1 MKNLLFTGNPAT
13 GKTFLAR
20 AAAYYLCYEKLNI
33 DSLQSK
39 DIYKDWDKIEDF
51 ICSERCEFIQ
61 VHPSMTY
68 EDIVYGIDIK
78 ATGTMTVDYVEKRIK
93 KLCDRAGT
101 TEELCAVIFDDISR
115 VDAGAL
121 LGNLIYA
128 MEFRNESVPLSDGST
143 LCIPDNVI
151 IILTEC
157 RNFHA
162 GHLDYALRRR
172 MDYVAELKSDRDV
185 LEKYYDTVNANAG
198 RIIID
203 IFDSIKDFITTNA
216 APGIPDVAD
225 KYMFGHGMFMVERT
239 GTAYFVLDKFKQK
252 MMYQIFPFINNL
264 SSLGIL
270 RGNIE
275 VYEKALE
282 SKLNTGISSL
292 NRISDIRKVMVNS
305 GERVEPYSL
314 EDTISYYETE
324 IIANRCSDYKG
335 LLESVI
341 DAIVLNGV
349 FPCDIATDS
358 LLFNIEVAS
367 VPSKSVPVAYASYL
381 VKMNDAPSF
390 YYETAVKGKDRRNP
404 HAYYSTRPGNVG
416 RWAERTDVAA
426 YEISYTDGSPS
437 DTYLPLNGLRLHT
450 FTVNNVCKDNNPA
463 EIYGAVYRLLLYYL
477 KLYEMNISLVK
488 GHSKVY
494 GDLNALIHLEIKYP
508 FMILAERKANE
519 DYGDCYGMSFVYSG
533 GFLAEVELDQFNH
546 TRMQMGL
553 MSEHFSYQL
562 LDGESLIA
570 PEVMMSFS
578 ANGLSKLSHNFQ
590 KCIGEHICRGKY
602 KNEIRPILVNS
613 WEASYF
619 DISKDS
625 IIGLSKDAA
634 ELGVEMLVMDDG
646 WFGKRDDD
654 NSGLGDWVVNESKLG
669 CTLAELVHEVN
680 DQGIKFGIWIEPEMV
695 NEDSDLYRK
704 HPDWALVMPGR
715 KPVRSR
721 NQLVLDFSR
730 REVVDYIFEQI
741 CNVIDTANIE
751 YIKWD
756 MNRSITSVYS
766 HSSNYQGKVYYDYV
780 IGVYDFLER
789 LISKYPNIL
798 IEGCSGGGGRF
809 DAGMLYYTPQIWCSD
824 NTDAIDR
831 TRIQYGTSFGYPVST
846 VGSHVSAVPNH
857 QTGRTVSIDTRGVVA
872 MSGTFGYELDFGK
885 LSDADKAAIKNQV
898 VEFKKNAKLIQNGL
912 YYRLSN
918 PFEDSYAAWEMI
930 SDNLEEVL
938 VNIVMLET
946 HGNMQPVFVRLKGL
960 ETGAMYEDAATK
972 KVYPSEVL
980 MHIGLPFMPEM
991 GEYKSTQ
998 INLLRLN

>member
-1 MKNLLFTGNPAT
+1 MMITVVWVTG
-13 GKTFLAR
+13 
-20 AAAYYLCYEKLNI
+20 
-33 DSLQSK
+33 
-39 DIYKDWDKIEDF
+39 
-51 ICSERCEFIQ
+51 
-61 VHPSMTY
+61 
-68 EDIVYGIDIK
+68 
-78 ATGTMTVDYVEKRIK
+78 
-93 KLCDRAGT
+93 
-101 TEELCAVIFDDISR
+101 
-115 VDAGAL
+115 
-121 LGNLIYA
+121 
-128 MEFRNESVPLSDGST
+128 
-143 LCIPDNVI
+143 
-151 IILTEC
+151 
-157 RNFHA
+157 
-162 GHLDYALRRR
+162 
-172 MDYVAELKSDRDV
+172 
-185 LEKYYDTVNANAG
+185 
-198 RIIID
+198 
-203 IFDSIKDFITTNA
+203 
-216 APGIPDVAD
+216 
-225 KYMFGHGMFMVERT
+225 
-239 GTAYFVLDKFKQK
+239 
-252 MMYQIFPFINNL
+252 
-264 SSLGIL
+264 
-270 RGNIE
+270 
-275 VYEKALE
+275 
-282 SKLNTGISSL
+282 
-292 NRISDIRKVMVNS
+292 
-305 GERVEPYSL
+305 
-314 EDTISYYETE
+314 
-324 IIANRCSDYKG
+324 
-335 LLESVI
+335 
-341 DAIVLNGV
+341 
-349 FPCDIATDS
+349 
-358 LLFNIEVAS
+358 
-367 VPSKSVPVAYASYL
+367 
-381 VKMNDAPSF
+381 
-390 YYETAVKGKDRRNP
+390 
-404 HAYYSTRPGNVG
+404 
-416 RWAERTDVAA
+416 
-426 YEISYTDGSPS
+426 
-437 DTYLPLNGLRLHT
+437 
-450 FTVNNVCKDNNPA
+450 
-463 EIYGAVYRLLLYYL
+463 
-477 KLYEMNISLVK
+477 
-488 GHSKVY
+488 
-494 GDLNALIHLEIKYP
+494 
-508 FMILAERKANE
+508 
-519 DYGDCYGMSFVYSG
+519 
-533 GFLAEVELDQFNH
+533 
-546 TRMQMGL
+546 
-553 MSEHFSYQL
+553 
-562 LDGESLIA
+562 
-570 PEVMMSFS
+570 
-578 ANGLSKLSHNFQ
+578 
-590 KCIGEHICRGKY
+590 
-602 KNEIRPILVNS
+602 
-613 WEASYF
+613 
-619 DISKDS
+619 
-625 IIGLSKDAA
+625 
-634 ELGVEMLVMDDG
+634 
-646 WFGKRDDD
+646 
-654 NSGLGDWVVNESKLG
+654 
-669 CTLAELVHEVN
+669 
-680 DQGIKFGIWIEPEMV
+680 FGIWIEPEMV

>member
-1 MKNLLFTGNPAT
+1 MAIQISPNGRLMTIQTNDSSYQMLADKNGVLLHLYYGSSIGAEDLSDLIVRSDVGFSGNPEEAGLDRTYSLDTLPQEVASSGVGDFRDDSVRLAHPDGSCAADFRFESCEVVSGAYSIPGMPALYDTDKKNSETLIIKMKEKASGAILHLYYGVWEEENVITRTASLTNAGKEPIYIEKFLSCSMDMMDRDLDLISFTGRHAMERTMERTPVTHIKTEFGSIRGTSSHHYNPAM
-13 GKTFLAR
+13 
-20 AAAYYLCYEKLNI
+20 I
-33 DSLQSK
+33 
-39 DIYKDWDKIEDF
+39 
-51 ICSERCEFIQ
+51 
-61 VHPSMTY
+61 
-68 EDIVYGIDIK
+68 
-78 ATGTMTVDYVEKRIK
+78 
-93 KLCDRAGT
+93 LCDRHA
-101 TEELCAVIFDDISR
+101 TE
-115 VDAGAL
+115 DAGDCFGLCLAYS
-121 LGNLIYA
+121 GSFTA
-128 MEFRNESVPLSDGST
+128 MAQKDQRDQIRVQMGINPYQFRW
-143 LCIPDNVI
+143 C
-151 IILTEC
+151 LTEGET
-157 RNFHA
+157 F
-162 GHLDYALRRR
+162 
-172 MDYVAELKSDRDV
+172 
-185 LEKYYDTVNANAG
+185 
-198 RIIID
+198 
-203 IFDSIKDFITTNA
+203 F
-216 APGIPDVAD
+216 APQV
-225 KYMFGHGMFMVERT
+225 
-239 GTAYFVLDKFKQK
+239 
-252 MMYQIFPFINNL
+252 
-264 SSLGIL
+264 IL
-270 RGNIE
+270 
-275 VYEKALE
+275 
-282 SKLNTGISSL
+282 
-292 NRISDIRKVMVNS
+292 
-305 GERVEPYSL
+305 
-314 EDTISYYETE
+314 
-324 IIANRCSDYKG
+324 
-335 LLESVI
+335 
-341 DAIVLNGV
+341 
-349 FPCDIATDS
+349 
-358 LLFNIEVAS
+358 
-367 VPSKSVPVAYASYL
+367 
-381 VKMNDAPSF
+381 
-390 YYETAVKGKDRRNP
+390 
-404 HAYYSTRPGNVG
+404 
-416 RWAERTDVAA
+416 
-426 YEISYTDGSPS
+426 
-437 DTYLPLNGLRLHT
+437 
-450 FTVNNVCKDNNPA
+450 
-463 EIYGAVYRLLLYYL
+463 
-477 KLYEMNISLVK
+477 
-488 GHSKVY
+488 
-494 GDLNALIHLEIKYP
+494 
-508 FMILAERKANE
+508 
-519 DYGDCYGMSFVYSG
+519 
-533 GFLAEVELDQFNH
+533 
-546 TRMQMGL
+546 
-553 MSEHFSYQL
+553 
-562 LDGESLIA
+562 
-570 PEVMMSFS
+570 SFS
-578 ANGLSKLSHNFQ
+578 NQGFSKLSHQ
-590 KCIGEHICRGKY
+590 YHDILHEHMCRGRY
-602 KNEIRPILVNS
+602 KHERRPVLINN
-613 WEASYF
+613 WEATYF
-619 DISKDS
+619 DFNEEKIEK
-625 IIGLSKDAA
+625 IAA
-634 ELGVEMLVMDDG
+634 QAGELGIEMMVLDDG